1 MSAWDE
7 MNLPEGEKARLIAES
22 DQMIQHSQVAV
33 DEAVAES
40 IKVRQTEGDAPAT
53 LMAAGLMK
61 LMVEEGV
68 ASGLTMNELIYNLCL
83 IIIVAV
89 YRLVDAQLPPEEMPP
104 V

>member
-7 MNLPEGEKARLIAES
+7 MDLTEAEKAWLIAES
-22 DQMIQHSQVAV
+22 DQMIQHARIAV
-33 DEAVAES
+33 DAAVEES
-40 IKVRQTEGDAPAT
+40 IAVRQSEGDAPAT
-53 LMAAGLMK
+53 LMAAALMK

-68 ASGLTMNELIYNLCL
+68 ANQLSMNELVYNLCL
-83 IIIVAV
+83 TIMVAV